1 MAGTLLTYKK
11 IQTALEQEGGLVS
24 RAADS
29 LGVTRR
35 ALYHWFDKKPELKE
49 YVEQQRELL
58 KDNCVQA
65 ITEIL
70 ADKKHPKRLD
80 AAKFVLSR
88 LGKEDGW
95 SERIEHTGDA
105 ILPISGV
112 TVNYGDGFK
121 PPEDV
126 EDIEHEEV

>member
-1 MAGTLLTYKK
+1 MA
-11 IQTALEQEGGLVS
+11 
-24 RAADS
+24 RAANT
-29 LGVTRR
+29 LGVTRK
-35 ALYHWFDKKPELKE
+35 ALYLWFDKHPELKE

-70 ADKKHPKRLD
+70 ADKKHPKRLE

-95 SERIEHTGDA
+95 SERIEHTGEA